1 MSTSDFVTMQ
11 QKRGLKANLPASAPE
26 GQLIVTTDTN
36 EIFVG
41 TGTGV
46 AQLGGGAPAHQTTY
60 TVFEDNAGVYADAM
74 PGVYDSQARDGWY
87 FTNAVVGQKINWY
100 YYDPSILTTTVGQFQ
115 NTYAVVTIDT
125 NRAPYFGL
133 YTIGDTYGWYRSK
146 RMYAVQTPSTVT
158 PGKYLIYTGTE
169 PTVYPE
175 LSRIQLTET
184 TSLSQGAF
192 ASNEVI
198 LSITLQ
204 TELGSDAGNY
214 KFVTHQLGF
223 NTATAERE
231 LNLKIKGDTTRTF
244 TQSTASTLWTINHNL
259 GKHPSITI
267 VDNTGEV
274 VDGRIQYTN
283 ANQVICE
290 FSPAL
295 AGKAYIN

>member
-11 QKRGLKANLPASAPE
+11 QKRGLKANLPASAPA

-125 NRAPYFGL
+125 NRVPYFGL

-204 TELGSDAGNY
+204 TELGSGAGNY

-244 TQSTASTLWTINHNL
+244 NFTTPSTTWAVTHNL
-259 GKHPSITI
+259 GKRPSVTVVNNNGTEILGAVQHVSDKQITI
-267 VDNTGEV
+267 TFSTALTGAV
-274 VDGRIQYTN
+274 YLN
-283 ANQVICE
+283 
-290 FSPAL
+290 
-295 AGKAYIN
+295 